1 MIILDTS
8 ALIDFFRGEKKTRDF
23 MNDDVTTTVISYY
36 EILSGIKHRK
46 ARKEEQ
52 FFKRFFSEIEV
63 LDFDRKAA
71 EEASEIMGR
80 LLSLGTPVNSMDVL
94 IAGIAAANGA
104 EKIISKDSDFITIGK
119 VSKFDV
125 LVY

>member
-8 ALIDFFRGEKKTRDF
+8 VLIDFFRGEEKTREFLDE
-23 MNDDVTTTVISYY
+23 DVTTTIISYY
-36 EILSGIKHRK
+36 EIFSGAKHRK

-63 LDFDRKAA
+63 LDFDLKAA
-71 EEASEIMGR
+71 EEASDIMSR

-94 IAGIAAANGA
+94 IAGIASANGA
-104 EKIISKDSDFITIGK
+104 EKIVSRDSDFISIEK

-125 LVY
+125 LIY